1 MLQGATDARLSYS
14 PTSRQLISP
23 VPVPAPTYP
32 PTPIAGSNR
41 PGIVRNMHREL
52 QLVPRGLHVQH
63 AFNETQLKTLLGN
76 LNMGANALR
85 SLNKRVEMVG
95 KLSPQIQRF
104 NYKMSRNSEKV
115 ARALKSGKRTVAGR
129 VETSSRTLRAARN
142 TTLEN
147 FTELSERLGEMDI
160 GEGAGSFARTLRPY
174 IASVVVLILELLV
187 FQTYLGILTATYIK
201 EVPRLYKRY
210 FLASGVA
217 VFVVFAL
224 SIFWLFVT
232 QFQLR
237 KNERL
242 KRQQRQQSEE
252 QSLSPKHEFS
262 NIRHSSFQGRF
273 VIRDDINQKYRDTR
287 LPGQIAARPASYLR
301 LSSQYRA
308 HQFPPVD
315 SPRTT
320 EASRSRQAFI
330 ARILVTAQ
338 SASKVFVYEAR

>member
-201 EVPRLYKRY
+201 ELRY
-210 FLASGVA
+210 LSYSPFPFSG
-217 VFVVFAL
+217 
-224 SIFWLFVT
+224 
-232 QFQLR
+232 
-237 KNERL
+237 
-242 KRQQRQQSEE
+242 
-252 QSLSPKHEFS
+252 FS
-262 NIRHSSFQGRF
+262 
-273 VIRDDINQKYRDTR
+273 
-287 LPGQIAARPASYLR
+287 
-301 LSSQYRA
+301 
-308 HQFPPVD
+308 
-315 SPRTT
+315 
-320 EASRSRQAFI
+320 
-330 ARILVTAQ
+330 
-338 SASKVFVYEAR
+338 